1 MRYHGGCR
9 NAAQWVDLRYHSHC
23 LPPRHL
29 RGIPLGVRAL
39 LLSTLSKAAYFA
51 SRFFLIVCNPRPPCF
66 KQVGTPF
73 RATFRHR
80 CPVQRA
86 IASHRRLLARPRL
99 NPDCILEAF
108 QAALPDPGVLPPI
121 FRAPVCQYGFRDKGC
136 VPNGVRNRVRLRNRI
151 GNDCAGL
158 IGQPGISRL
167 ASQ

>member
-86 IASHRRLLARPRL
+86 IASHSRRLVRPGLNADFIREIFQARLPLAAVLPISGPPSKYQAPALARENATL
-99 NPDCILEAF
+99 DLAILDV
-108 QAALPDPGVLPPI
+108 QLSG
-121 FRAPVCQYGFRDKGC
+121 R
-136 VPNGVRNRVRLRNRI
+136 
-151 GNDCAGL
+151 
-158 IGQPGISRL
+158 
-167 ASQ
+167 